1 MVEGRDETIPI
12 EAFTH
17 YNNLVALRDAVARV
31 LDDTKGLEEIVKRI
45 MIVPDYF
52 TPHDSPAV
60 LELYQKLQ
68 LMGYRVTIFCAGNT
82 LGKSR
87 QGLER
92 ICKHRRYDLILTIET
107 GCLLPVRLTASHR
120 IYVLSLIHI

>member
-52 TPHDSPAV
+52 TPHD
-60 LELYQKLQ
+60 
-68 LMGYRVTIFCAGNT
+68 
-82 LGKSR
+82 
-87 QGLER
+87 
-92 ICKHRRYDLILTIET
+92 
-107 GCLLPVRLTASHR
+107 
-120 IYVLSLIHI
+120 LSLIHI